1 MHKAYKKIMDCL
13 GDNTFSHNFGD
24 NPEGSIEEKVLKKQG
39 RD

>member
-1 MHKAYKKIMDCL
+1 MHKRYNELKEKL
-13 GDNTFSHNFGD
+13 GHNTFTDNFGD